1 VKLSLGKT
9 RIKKK
14 QVEMMIGQNIIT
26 RMYFSS
32 CVFVVLVNELLTVNC
47 FHVLLINFGIS
58 VYFCKTLL
66 PYLLLNC

>member
-1 VKLSLGKT
+1 
-9 RIKKK
+9 
-14 QVEMMIGQNIIT
+14 MMIGQNIIT